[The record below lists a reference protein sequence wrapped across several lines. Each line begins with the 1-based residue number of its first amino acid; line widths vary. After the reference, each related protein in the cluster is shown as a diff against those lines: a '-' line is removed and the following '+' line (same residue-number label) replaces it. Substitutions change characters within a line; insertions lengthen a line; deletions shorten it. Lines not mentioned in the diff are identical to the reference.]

1 MQVTVTAASF
11 ILHLAKPGLPRSD
24 EFWWNQIVDRHQ
36 AASAFHCSS
45 SVGRN
50 VFPPRYIYIYSLGLL
65 SRHTWWFWTRCLHNY
80 VAQKT
85 ALYRFG
91 KLLNS
96 VLFSEYWHI
105 RCIRG
110 FSDYVLHRF
119 TIYITLL
126 GSLEAGW
133 AGTYPL
139 AWGTWLGTNLI
150 HDFKAVKFSTISN
163 VVSEKC
169 VLLWDVWGRSLFL
182 LQNRFLAHVLPNL
195 NWSG

>member
-1 MQVTVTAASF
+1 MNFGGTRLWIATRQHLHSTAPHQLGVMSF
-11 ILHLAKPGLPRSD
+11 RLG
-24 EFWWNQIVDRHQ
+24 
-36 AASAFHCSS
+36 
-45 SVGRN
+45 
-50 VFPPRYIYIYSLGLL
+50 IYIYSLGLF

-139 AWGTWLGTNLI
+139 AWGTWLTRYFCL
-150 HDFKAVKFSTISN
+150 STIFFRYSRLGL
-163 VVSEKC
+163 VPC
-169 VLLWDVWGRSLFL
+169 RSTLGIARAQFL
-182 LQNRFLAHVLPNL
+182 PAKWPN
-195 NWSG
+195 NGIEHRRGWMAA

>member
-1 MQVTVTAASF
+1 MNFGGTRSWIATRQHLHSTAPHQLGVMSF
-11 ILHLAKPGLPRSD
+11 RLG
-24 EFWWNQIVDRHQ
+24 
-36 AASAFHCSS
+36 
-45 SVGRN
+45 
-50 VFPPRYIYIYSLGLL
+50 IYIYSLGLL
-65 SRHTWWFWTRCLHNY
+65 SRHPWWFWTRCIHNY
-80 VAQKT
+80 AAQKT
-85 ALYRFG
+85 APYRFG
-91 KLLNS
+91 QSLNS

-150 HDFKAVKFSTISN
+150 HDFTPWHFPWNWPSSVKNAHFREIPWSPWFFVNFNAFTFIYEGFQSFISSFCADFAV
-163 VVSEKC
+163 C
-169 VLLWDVWGRSLFL
+169 
-182 LQNRFLAHVLPNL
+182 
-195 NWSG
+195 